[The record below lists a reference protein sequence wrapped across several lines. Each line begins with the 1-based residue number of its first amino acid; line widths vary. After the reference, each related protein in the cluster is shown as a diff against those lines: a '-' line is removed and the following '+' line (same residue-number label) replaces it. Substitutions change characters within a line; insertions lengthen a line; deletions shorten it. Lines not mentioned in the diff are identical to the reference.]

1 MLKKI
6 NAIHDLVKHYLTI
19 NPKHRDNDNSLIA
32 TIWAKECGG
41 MSTVTNISAYEFLKL
56 FADRKLTNPET
67 IRRARQRIQQE
78 YPELRGET
86 YLERQQE
93 SKYVKQNI

>member
-6 NAIHDLVKHYLTI
+6 NAIHDLVKHYLTTT
-19 NPKHRDNDNSLIA
+19 PRHRDNDNSLIA

-41 MSTVTNISAYEFLKL
+41 MSAITNISAYEFLKM
-56 FADRKLTNPET
+56 FSEKKLTNPET

-78 YPELRGET
+78 NPELRGET
-86 YLERQQE
+86 YFERQQE
-93 SKYVKQNI
+93 AKYVKQNI